1 MNLNQNLRYGQR
13 EVQRLFNDK
22 MIYKLDSR
30 TFRSCDN
37 WDVIREY
44 FRVKIKSNEEM
55 IVSDITTAEVPTN
68 INKVFNKSTAK
79 WYIRNDQDTFEEYGV
94 YADTLDTTTY
104 LGKLAVIEV
113 DGNQREYEWN
123 GTEWIDLGEYVMN
136 VSYLE
141 TNATYTGCFN
151 LGVYPVLNSSNQ
163 TKMQVKFLVTGRSPG
178 GAIICGTQ
186 NASDSNDW
194 RFFYAGNS
202 STFYYD
208 LGSGRIDWSLPFNTI
223 REFEFGNYYVKDLV
237 TSSIVQSGSARTATP
252 SAPMY
257 IFNKSLN
264 GDYARIYYFKYWD
277 ENGSL
282 IYDLIP
288 AKNNG
293 VFCFKN
299 KVDNT
304 FIMPASGTVT
314 ADYVSSIPKE
324 YETIPAPSLI
334 VNTNSYSE
342 ILQGEYII
350 GQQVS
355 INTSDTYDITV
366 NGKLE
371 MPPTYCDI
379 TNEHGSWVVSSVVK
393 DGYDVYQSNDSHN
406 IDTEFDYIK
415 VQFSGIPDF
424 TFLYGSYAESNYDYT
439 VVFNLDVEIDVSTNP
454 RNITTNVA
462 YSSKGYSSSAA
473 PNRQGQFINDS
484 GVHFFYVGY
493 GKDGSA
499 SNNNDRGYIA
509 IPTQYNSKIIS

>member
-13 EVQRLFNDK
+13 EVQRLFDDK

-44 FRVKIKSNEEM
+44 FRVKLKSNEEM
-55 IVSDITTAEVPTN
+55 IVSDITTAEVPSN

-79 WYIRNDQDTFEEYGV
+79 WYIRNDQGTFEEYGV

-123 GTEWIDLGEYVMN
+123 GTEWVDLGEFVEQ

-141 TNATYTGCFN
+141 TNATYAGHFN
-151 LGVYPVLNSSNQ
+151 LGFIPVLSSSNQ

-178 GAIICGTQ
+178 GSSIVGTPG
-186 NASDSNDW
+186 ASDTNDW
-194 RFFYAGNS
+194 RFFYAGNTQ
-202 STFYYD
+202 TFYYD
-208 LGSGRIDWSLPFNTI
+208 LGSGRMYWSLSFNTI
-223 REFEFGNYYVKDLV
+223 HEFEFGNYYVKDLV
-237 TSSIVQSGSARTATP
+237 TSTIVRSSSAQTATP
-252 SAPMY
+252 GMPIQ
-257 IFNKSLN
+257 IFNRNLN
-264 GDYARIYYFKYWD
+264 GDYARIYYFKLWD
-277 ENGSL
+277 ESGNL
-282 IYDLIP
+282 VYDLIP

-304 FIMPASGTVT
+304 FIMPTQGAVT
-314 ADYVSSIPKE
+314 AGYVSSIPKE
-324 YETIPAPSLI
+324 YETIPVPTLI
-334 VNTNSYSE
+334 VNTNTYSE
-342 ILQGEYII
+342 TLQGEYII

-355 INTSDTYDITV
+355 IDTSSTYEIVV

-371 MPPTYCDI
+371 IPSTYCDI
-379 TNEHGSWVVSSVVK
+379 TNEHGSWVVSTVVK
-393 DGYDVYQSNDSHN
+393 DGYDVYQSNGSYN
-406 IDTEFDYIK
+406 INSAFDYIK

-424 TFLYGSYAESNYDYT
+424 TFLYGSYAESSYDYV
-439 VVFNLDVEIDVSTNP
+439 VVFNLDVEINVSTNP
-454 RNITTNVA
+454 RNITTNRA
-462 YSSKGYSSSAA
+462 YSSQSNQNSSA
-473 PNRQGQFINDS
+473 PNRQGQFIND
-484 GVHFFYVGY
+484 GGDHFFYVGY
-493 GKDGSA
+493 GKDESTHSGT
-499 SNNNDRGYIA
+499 DRGYIA

>member
-13 EVQRLFNDK
+13 EVQRLFNDN

-37 WDVIREY
+37 WDVISEY
-44 FRVKIKSNEEM
+44 FRVKLKSNEEM
-55 IVSDITTAEVPTN
+55 IVNDITTDEVPVN
-68 INKVFNKSTAK
+68 INKVFDKKTAK
-79 WYIRNDQDTFEEYGV
+79 WYIRNDQGAFEEYGV

-104 LGKLAVIEV
+104 LGKLAVI
-113 DGNQREYEWN
+113 DQREYEWN
-123 GTEWIDLGEYVMN
+123 GTEWVDLGEWVDQ

-151 LGVYPVLNSSNQ
+151 LGFYPVLNSGSQ
-163 TKMQVKFLVTGRSPG
+163 TKMQVKFLVTDVSPSG
-178 GAIICGTQ
+178 DIICGTQ
-186 NASDSNDW
+186 DASDSNDW
-194 RFFYAGNS
+194 RFFYNS

-208 LGSGRIDWSLPFNTI
+208 LGSGRMWWSLPFNTI
-223 REFEFGNYYVKDLV
+223 HEFEFGNYYVKDLV
-237 TSSIVQSGSARTATP
+237 TSAIVKSGSTQTANPT
-252 SAPMY
+252 APFY
-257 IFNKSLN
+257 IFNKN
-264 GDYARIYYFKYWD
+264 GGRDYARIYYFKYWN
-277 ENGSL
+277 ESGSL
-282 IYDLIP
+282 VYDLIP
-288 AKNNG
+288 AQNNG

-304 FIMPASGTVT
+304 FIMPTRGTVN
-314 ADYVSSIPKE
+314 AGYVSSKPKE
-324 YETIPAPSLI
+324 YETMPAPALI
-334 VNTNSYSE
+334 VNTNTYSE

-350 GQQVS
+350 GQNVTMA
-355 INTSDTYDITV
+355 NSDNYRIAA
-366 NGKLE
+366 NRKLE

-393 DGYDVYQSNDSHN
+393 DGYDVYQSNDSYN
-406 IDTEFDYIK
+406 IDTAFDYIK
-415 VQFSGIPDF
+415 VQFNEIPDF

-439 VVFNLDVEIDVSTNP
+439 VVFNLDVEINVSTNP

-462 YSSKGYSSSAA
+462 YSSKGQSSWNA
-473 PNRQGQFINDS
+473 PNIQGQFVNDG
-484 GVHFFYVGY
+484 GVHFFDVGY

>member
-37 WDVIREY
+37 WDVIKEY
-44 FRVKIKSNEEM
+44 FRVKLKSNEEM
-55 IVSDITTAEVPTN
+55 IVGNITTDEVPAN

-123 GTEWIDLGEYVMN
+123 GTEWVDLGEYVMN

-151 LGVYPVLNSSNQ
+151 LGVYPVLNSSNK
-163 TKMQVKFLVTGRSPG
+163 TKMQVKFLVTGQSPG
-178 GAIICGTQ
+178 GSIICGTHDAAD
-186 NASDSNDW
+186 NNDW
-194 RFFYAGNS
+194 RFFYGGGS

-208 LGSGRIDWSLPFNTI
+208 LGDGRMSWNLSFNTI
-223 REFEFGNYYVKDLV
+223 REYEFGDYYVKDLV
-237 TSSIVQSGSARTATP
+237 TSTMVKTSSTRSVNP
-252 SAPMY
+252 SAPLY
-257 IFNKSLN
+257 IFNKN
-264 GDYARIYYFKYWD
+264 GGADYARIYYFKYWN
-277 ENGSL
+277 ESGSL
-282 IYDLIP
+282 VYDLIP
-288 AKNNG
+288 AQNNG

-304 FIMPASGTVT
+304 FIMPTRGVVNAGYIASK
-314 ADYVSSIPKE
+314 PKE
-324 YETIPAPSLI
+324 YETIPAPALS
-334 VNTNSYSE
+334 VNTNTYNE
-342 ILQGEYII
+342 ILQGEYTI

-355 INTSDTYDITV
+355 MDKSVTYTIAA
-366 NGKLE
+366 NRKLE

-406 IDTEFDYIK
+406 IDTAFDYIK
-415 VQFSGIPDF
+415 VQFNEIPDF

-439 VVFNLDVEIDVSTNP
+439 VVFNLDVEINVSTNP
-454 RNITTNVA
+454 RNITTDVA
-462 YSSKGYSSSAA
+462 YSSKGYSSSDA
-473 PNRQGQFINDS
+473 PNRQGQFVNDG

>member
-13 EVQRLFNDK
+13 EVQRLFDDK

-44 FRVKIKSNEEM
+44 FRVKLKSNAEM
-55 IVSDITTAEVPTN
+55 IVSDITTDEVPAN

-79 WYIRNDQDTFEEYGV
+79 WYIRNEQGIFEEYGV

-123 GTEWIDLGEYVMN
+123 GTEWVDLGEFVEQ

-141 TNATYTGCFN
+141 TNATYAGHFN
-151 LGVYPVLNSSNQ
+151 LGFIPVLSSSNQ

-178 GAIICGTQ
+178 GSSIVGTPG
-186 NASDSNDW
+186 ASDSNDW

-202 STFYYD
+202 VTFYYD
-208 LGSGRIDWSLPFNTI
+208 LGNGRMSWSLPFNTI
-223 REFEFGNYYVKDLV
+223 HEFEFGNFYVKDLV
-237 TSSIVQSGSARTATP
+237 TSTIIRSSSTQT
-252 SAPMY
+252 SAPGY
-257 IFNKSLN
+257 PIQIFNRNDN
-264 GDYARIYYFKYWD
+264 GDYARIYYFKLWD
-277 ENGSL
+277 ESGSL

-288 AKNNG
+288 AKNND

-314 ADYVSSIPKE
+314 ADYVGSKPKE
-324 YETIPAPSLI
+324 YEIIPAPTLS
-334 VNTNSYSE
+334 VNKNTYSE

-355 INTSDTYDITV
+355 IDSSSTYDIAV

-371 MPPTYCDI
+371 MPQTYCDI
-379 TNEHGSWVVSSVVK
+379 TNEHGSWVVSTVVK
-393 DGYDVYQSNDSHN
+393 DGYDVYQSSGSHN
-406 IDTEFDYIK
+406 TDNAFDYIK
-415 VQFSGIPDF
+415 VQFNNIPDF
-424 TFLYGSYAESNYDYT
+424 AFLYGSYAESNYDYT
-439 VVFNLDVEIDVSTNP
+439 VVYNLDVEINVSTNP
-454 RNITTNVA
+454 RNNTTNVA
-462 YSSKGYSSSAA
+462 YSSKGYSSSTA
-473 PNRQGQFINDS
+473 PNRQGQFTNNG

-493 GKDGSA
+493 GKDGST

>member
-44 FRVKIKSNEEM
+44 FRVKLKSNEEM
-55 IVSDITTAEVPTN
+55 IVGDITTAEVPAS
-68 INKVFNKSTAK
+68 INKVFDKSTAK
-79 WYIRNDQDTFEEYGV
+79 WYIRNDQGAFEEYGV

-113 DGNQREYEWN
+113 DSNQREYEWN
-123 GTEWIDLGEYVMN
+123 GTEWVDLGEYVEQLG
-136 VSYLE
+136 YLE
-141 TNATYTGCFN
+141 SNATYTGCFN
-151 LGVYPVLNSSNQ
+151 LGFYPVLNSSNQ
-163 TKMQVKFLVTGRSPG
+163 TKMQVKFLVTGQSPG
-178 GAIICGTQ
+178 GDIICGTQ
-186 NASDSNDW
+186 GASDTNDW
-194 RFFYAGNS
+194 RFFYGGNS

-208 LGSGRIDWSLPFNTI
+208 LGNGRISWDLPFNTI
-223 REFEFGNYYVKDLV
+223 HEFEFGNYYVKDLV
-237 TSSIVQSGSARTATP
+237 TSTTVKSGSVQTANP
-252 SAPMY
+252 SAPFY
-257 IFNKSLN
+257 VFNKN
-264 GDYARIYYFKYWD
+264 GGRDYVRIYYFKYWN
-277 ENGSL
+277 ESGSL
-282 IYDLIP
+282 VYDLIP
-288 AKNNG
+288 AQNNG

-299 KVDNT
+299 KVNNT
-304 FIMPASGTVT
+304 FIMPTRGSLNAG
-314 ADYVSSIPKE
+314 YVSSIPKE
-324 YETIPAPSLI
+324 YETIPAPALI

-350 GQQVS
+350 GQNVS
-355 INTSDTYDITV
+355 MTNSNTYGIAA

-371 MPPTYCDI
+371 IQPTYCDI

-393 DGYDVYQSNDSHN
+393 YGYDVYQSNDSHN
-406 IDTEFDYIK
+406 IHPAFDYIK
-415 VQFSGIPDF
+415 VQFNAIPDF

-439 VVFNLDVEIDVSTNP
+439 VVFNLDVEINVSTNP
-454 RNITTNVA
+454 INITTNVA

-473 PNRQGQFINDS
+473 PDRQGQFTNDG

-493 GKDGSA
+493 GKDGSV